1 MSKFSHATF
10 PSLLLLS
17 CLTSNTVLATQTA
30 DSVAPPQSRAS
41 CQNQVFDFAKPETGW
56 KHVPISKLK
65 RDTRYTIE
73 QDGNDKVLRAQADR
87 SASFYVSRLKK
98 PTSANTSLQW
108 RWKTDALIPGADNR
122 DKKLED
128 SPLRIVLG
136 FDGDIKSLPAA
147 EQKQFARAK
156 TFSTAVMPYATLMY
170 IWSEQVAVETIIPS
184 AHSSQVKMLV
194 VASGT
199 EGLGQWQTIKRNV
212 TEDYRRAF
220 ASAPGKLLG
229 IAAMSDTDNTG
240 QKALGWYADIS
251 LSCL

>member
-1 MSKFSHATF
+1 MSKLSYVRFTC
-10 PSLLLLS
+10 LLLLS
-17 CLTSNTVLATQTA
+17 CLASKTALATQTA
-30 DSVAPPQSRAS
+30 DSVALPPSGAS
-41 CQNQVFDFAKPETGW
+41 CQNQVFDFAKSETGW

-122 DKKLED
+122 NKKLED

-136 FDGDIKSLPAA
+136 FDGDLKSLPAA

-156 TFSTAVMPYATLMY
+156 TFSTAVLPYATLMY
-170 IWSEQVAVETIIPS
+170 IWSEQVPVETIIPS

-199 EGLGQWQTIKRNV
+199 EGLGQWNTIKRNV

-229 IAAMSDTDNTG
+229 IAVMSDTDNTG